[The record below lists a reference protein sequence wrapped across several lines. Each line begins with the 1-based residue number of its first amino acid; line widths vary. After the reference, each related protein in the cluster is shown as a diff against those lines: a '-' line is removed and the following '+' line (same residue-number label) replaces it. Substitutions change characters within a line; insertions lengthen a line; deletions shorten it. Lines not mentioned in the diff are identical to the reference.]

1 DTVIEVYEKKLAE
14 ARLQARIVVQEARD
28 KIKEKADL
36 ERKEVEKKL
45 EKKLAT
51 AGDQIAEIRDKAMQ
65 NVGSIAEEVALEIV
79 KKLTDVHVSKES
91 VRSVIKAADY

>member
-1 DTVIEVYEKKLAE
+1 
-14 ARLQARIVVQEARD
+14 
-28 KIKEKADL
+28 
-36 ERKEVEKKL
+36 
-45 EKKLAT
+45 
-51 AGDQIAEIRDKAMQ
+51 MQ